1 MVLTNGFLHW
11 RLNLDFMLRIFKD
24 ESDNGIV
31 METIVPTKEIKEG
44 INEFLD
50 NGVLRVRIVW
60 KVNLQLF
67 QSTYHPYDDIYR

>member
-1 MVLTNGFLHW
+1 MFH
-11 RLNLDFMLRIFKD
+11 IFKD

-50 NGVLRVRIVW
+50 HGVLRVRIVW

-67 QSTYHPYDDIYR
+67 QSTYHHYDDIYR